1 MKLED
6 LIPASAVPSDDG
18 QFPAFRDA
26 ASEMR
31 AAHEATVLVPLTHL
45 SRLRADGEDAA
56 TFLHNLLT
64 NDVKGLPADGLRLGG
79 FCTAKGRLLAAFTY
93 WRDGDATVLQLPRAL
108 AEAMRRKLSMY
119 ILRAKA
125 TLTDTSDAMPAL
137 GLAGSGAEAALQAAG
152 LPVPPGVMTR
162 QAVDGTSVLRLAAD
176 RFELVVPPERLDAVW
191 TALAAHA
198 TPAGS
203 PAWRRFD
210 IRDGL
215 VSIWPA
221 TQEAFV
227 PQMVNFELTGGVSF
241 KKGCY
246 PGQEIVARTQYLGKL
261 KRRMY
266 RASAD
271 CPPPPAGTAVYGSDT
286 QDQACG
292 AVVDAVARPD
302 GGCELLAVVQMS
314 STEAGPVRVGAT
326 DGPALTLLDLPYP
339 LGSAEE

>member
-1 MKLED
+1 MKLDD
-6 LIPASAVPSDDG
+6 LIPAAFAAGEDG
-18 QFPAFRDA
+18 QFPAMQDA
-26 ASEMR
+26 ATEMR
-31 AAHEATVLVPLTHL
+31 AALDGTILVPLTHL

-64 NDVKGLPADGLRLGG
+64 NDVKGLPAEGVRDAG
-79 FCTAKGRLLAAFTY
+79 FCTPKGRLLSAFTF
-93 WRDGDATVLQLPRAL
+93 WREGDAVILQLPRAL
-108 AEAMRRKLSMY
+108 AEPMRRKLAMY

-125 TLTDTSDAMPAL
+125 TLTDAGETMPAL
-137 GLAGSGAEAALQAAG
+137 GLAGRGAEAALQAAG
-152 LPVPPGVMTR
+152 LPLPAEAMKQATADGVR
-162 QAVDGTSVLRLAAD
+162 VLRLAAD
-176 RFELVVPPERLDAVW
+176 RFEILPAPDRLQTVW
-191 TALAAHA
+191 AALATQA
-198 TPAGS
+198 TPAGT

-210 IRDGL
+210 IRDGR

-266 RASAD
+266 RAAAD
-271 CPPPPAGTAVYGSDT
+271 CPPPVAGTAIHGSDT
-286 QDQACG
+286 HDQACG
-292 AVVDAVARPD
+292 AVVDAVALPD

-314 STEAGPVRVGAT
+314 STEAGPVRIGTT
-326 DGPALTLLDLPYP
+326 DGPVLRLLDLPYP
-339 LGSAEE
+339 LGSADD